1 MQHHALYIGA
11 GIDNIPMKYC
21 DWIHIFTCMDSQPYS
36 EFGVQQS
43 GKINI
48 YGHDEFYRP
57 DFIEN
62 VNKSYYNIGY
72 ELHDPINGNIRC
84 YSNGTQSIFYYMNT
98 SIPDHHNQVKIPF
111 SEIDSVIVSGHDPD
125 CIFLKYTTKRLSFIG
140 VEGTSFDKI
149 ENDSTNTLVQCLH
162 NGKYCFFFY
171 NYFFLHKDGTFREF
185 LFWDD
190 FMNYYYKLCAM
201 N

>member
-1 MQHHALYIGA
+1 MQRV
-11 GIDNIPMKYC
+11 
-21 DWIHIFTCMDSQPYS
+21 T
-36 EFGVQQS
+36 
-43 GKINI
+43 
-48 YGHDEFYRP
+48 
-57 DFIEN
+57 
-62 VNKSYYNIGY
+62 
-72 ELHDPINGNIRC
+72 
-84 YSNGTQSIFYYMNT
+84 
-98 SIPDHHNQVKIPF
+98 
-111 SEIDSVIVSGHDPD
+111 